1 MVCCNYWNSFSHL
14 NHLHA
19 PVLSKWPAVI
29 ISRTC
34 GARKKSDE
42 TAMTE
47 NPEGWFG
54 IGEKSGP
61 LKITQLLQFFVT
73 APQEKWILGENLGGN
88 IQPLDAQR
96 RIENKK

>member
-1 MVCCNYWNSFSHL
+1 
-14 NHLHA
+14 
-19 PVLSKWPAVI
+19 
-29 ISRTC
+29 
-34 GARKKSDE
+34 
-42 TAMTE
+42 MTE

-96 RIENKK
+96 RIKNKKT